1 MNQPRY
7 NSTSIALHWLIA
19 IVMIGTFCLGL
30 YMQDLP
36 LSPTK
41 LQLYSWHKWA
51 GIAVLIAFVLRL
63 IWRLTHAAPKLPSSM
78 SKGMQALA
86 HFMHWLMYLLMFA
99 IPLSGWLMSSAQ
111 GFSVVWFGIW
121 PLPDLVSK
129 DAALGES
136 LKTLHIVL
144 NYTFLVFLV
153 AHIGAALKHHFIDKD
168 TILSRML
175 PLVKPRST
183 GE

>member
-86 HFMHWLMYLLMFA
+86 HLMH
-99 IPLSGWLMSSAQ
+99 
-111 GFSVVWFGIW
+111 
-121 PLPDLVSK
+121 
-129 DAALGES
+129 
-136 LKTLHIVL
+136 
-144 NYTFLVFLV
+144 
-153 AHIGAALKHHFIDKD
+153 
-168 TILSRML
+168 
-175 PLVKPRST
+175 
-183 GE
+183 